1 MSKRKIPLRRS
12 LPNVVRTLRYFWPII
27 RRRRALM
34 AGSFAAMLFGVVLR
48 ALEPW
53 PVKIVFDSIFA
64 PEAAGDQPLADRP
77 LLLLGVCAAALVVIL
92 ALRALTTYWHKV
104 GFALVGNKVLTEI
117 RGRLYAHLQC
127 LSLSFHNRARRG
139 DLIVRVTGDIGQ
151 LKQVTTTALMP
162 LLASVLIIVFMA
174 SLMLWVNWSLA
185 LVALATLP
193 LSAVSGSRL
202 GRKIS
207 RASRDQRKR
216 EGAMA
221 TTAAESMNAIHVVKT
236 LTLEDTFSE
245 SFAGQ
250 NKKSLKEGVQIRR
263 LAARL
268 QGTVQ
273 VLSGVSTA
281 AVLFYGSVLVM
292 RASLTPGELL
302 VFLSYVKA
310 MFKPI
315 QDFAKYAGRVA
326 KASAASDRIMDL
338 FEQEPEVTDAPD
350 AIEAPALSGY
360 VEFRDVSF
368 SYGDENDVL
377 EKIDLRIAR
386 GERVALIGASG
397 HGKSTIASLLMRLY
411 DPTEGAVRLD
421 GVDLRRYKVA
431 SIRRQVSVVLQESVL
446 FATTI
451 RENIGYGDLTA
462 SDADIERAA
471 RLANAHE
478 FIMRLPAGYNTV
490 VGERGVTLSAG
501 QRQRIA
507 IARAAI
513 RKTPILILD
522 EPTTGLDAEAENT
535 VVDAL
540 ERVGRDRTVIL
551 ITHNMR
557 HAATADRIVY
567 IDRGR
572 ICETGTHEELMRGGG
587 AYAAMYRAHAGHAR
601 RTQRMVA

>member
-1 MSKRKIPLRRS
+1 MSKRKISLRRS

-27 RRRRALM
+27 RKQRVLM
-34 AGSFAAMLFGVVLR
+34 AASFGAMLFGVVLR

-53 PVKIVFDSIFA
+53 PVKIVFDRIFA
-64 PEAAGDQPLADRP
+64 SETAVGDAFADRP
-77 LLLLGVCAAALVVIL
+77 LLLLGLCAAALITIL
-92 ALRALTTYWHKV
+92 ALRAITTYWHKV
-104 GFALVGNKVLTEI
+104 GFALVGNKVLTEV

-162 LLASVLIIVFMA
+162 LLASVLIVVFMA

-193 LSAVSGSRL
+193 LSALSGSRL
-202 GRKIS
+202 SRKIS

-236 LTLEDTFSE
+236 LTLEGTFSE

-268 QGTVQ
+268 QGIVQ
-273 VLSGVSTA
+273 MLTGVSTA

-326 KASAASDRIMDL
+326 KASAASDRIMEL

-350 AIEAPALSGY
+350 AVEAPALDGEI
-360 VEFRDVSF
+360 EFSEVSF
-368 SYGDENDVL
+368 SYGDEIDVL
-377 EKIDLRIAR
+377 QGINLRIGR

-411 DPTEGAVRLD
+411 DPTDGTVRID
-421 GVDLRRYKVA
+421 GVDLRQYKVA
-431 SIRRQVSVVLQESVL
+431 SVRRQVSVVLQESVL

-451 RENIGYGDLTA
+451 RENIGYGDLKATE
-462 SDADIERAA
+462 ADIERAA
-471 RLANAHE
+471 RLANAHD

-490 VGERGVTLSAG
+490 VGERGVTISAG

-535 VVDAL
+535 VIDAL
-540 ERVGRDRTVIL
+540 DSVGRERTVVFF
-551 ITHNMR
+551 THNLR
-557 HAATADRIVY
+557 HASKADRIVY
-567 IDRGR
+567 VESGR
-572 ICETGTHEELMRGGG
+572 IRESGTHAELMRADG
-587 AYAAMYRAHAGHAR
+587 AYAATYRKQTGTTL
-601 RTQRMVA
+601 RTQRIVA